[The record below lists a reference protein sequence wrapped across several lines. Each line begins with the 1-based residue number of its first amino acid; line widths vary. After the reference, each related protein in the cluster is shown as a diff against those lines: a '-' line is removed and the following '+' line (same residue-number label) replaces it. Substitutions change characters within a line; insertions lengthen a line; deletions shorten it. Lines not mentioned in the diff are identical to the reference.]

1 MNKLIKSELFRI
13 KNSNILL
20 SSIIIIFI
28 ITIFLC
34 ITQYNYIKTGSA
46 EVSYDIIWF
55 FSAFI
60 GFFTAIFTSLHVGS
74 DFSDRTIN
82 YKIISGYSKSK
93 IYLSYLIT
101 CIIEGLICLFTY
113 MFIIFVFGLF
123 FLNPSSLST
132 IEILKLS
139 IEVILLTISLTSLF
153 TLLAVLFADK
163 TLTVV
168 ISTII
173 VFGLSVLSF
182 LMLEHLKESEYI
194 NQTIISDN
202 GPVLEITKN
211 PKYLTGAKRKVYE
224 VTNDI
229 LPSSIAWR
237 ISDLS
242 IIDRNN
248 AIYYMIIF
256 TFICNLI
263 GINILSKKQLR

>member
-1 MNKLIKSELFRI
+1 MSKLIKSELFRI

-60 GFFTAIFTSLHVGS
+60 GFFIAIFTSLHVGS

-82 YKIISGYSKSK
+82 YKIISGYRRTK

-101 CIIEGLICLFTY
+101 CIIEGLMCLFTY
-113 MFIIFVFGLF
+113 MFIILIFGLF
-123 FLNPSSLST
+123 FLEPSSLST
-132 IEILKLS
+132 IEILKIS
-139 IEVILLTISLTSLF
+139 IEVILLTISFTSLF
-153 TLLAVLFADK
+153 TLLAVLFANK

-182 LMLEHLKESEYI
+182 LMLEHLKEPEYI
-194 NQTIISDN
+194 NQNVISDN

-211 PKYLTGAKRKVYE
+211 PKYLTGTKRKVYE

-248 AIYYMIIF
+248 VIYYMIIF
-256 TFICNLI
+256 TLICNSI
-263 GINILSKKQLR
+263 GISILNKKQLR

>member
-1 MNKLIKSELFRI
+1 MSKLIKSELFRI

-46 EVSYDIIWF
+46 KVSYDIIWF

-60 GFFTAIFTSLHVGS
+60 GFFIAIFTSLHVGS

-82 YKIISGYSKSK
+82 YKIISGYRRTK

-101 CIIEGLICLFTY
+101 CIIEGLMCLFTY
-113 MFIIFVFGLF
+113 MFIILIFGLF
-123 FLNPSSLST
+123 FLEPSSLST
-132 IEILKLS
+132 IEILKIS
-139 IEVILLTISLTSLF
+139 IEVILLTISFTSLF

-173 VFGLSVLSF
+173 VF
-182 LMLEHLKESEYI
+182 LMLEHLKEPEYI
-194 NQTIISDN
+194 NQNVISDN

-211 PKYLTGAKRKVYE
+211 PKYLTGTKRKVYE

-242 IIDRNN
+242 VIDRNN
-248 AIYYMIIF
+248 VMYYMIIF
-256 TFICNLI
+256 TLICNLI
-263 GINILSKKQLR
+263 GISILNKKQLR

>member
-13 KNSNILL
+13 KNSGTFL

-34 ITQYNYIKTGSA
+34 ITQYNYINTDNVKVG
-46 EVSYDIIWF
+46 YDIIWF

-60 GFFTAIFTSLHVGS
+60 GFFIAIFTSLHVGS

-82 YKIISGYSKSK
+82 YKVISGYNRIK

-101 CIIEGLICLFTY
+101 CIMEGLICLFTY
-113 MFIIFVFGLF
+113 MFIVFIFGLF
-123 FLNPSSLST
+123 FLEPSGLGT
-132 IEILKLS
+132 IEILKLFG
-139 IEVILLTISLTSLF
+139 EVILLTMSFTSLF

-168 ISTII
+168 ISTIMI
-173 VFGLSVLSF
+173 FGLSILSF
-182 LMLEHLKESEYI
+182 LMLEHLKEPEYV
-194 NQTIISDN
+194 NQTVITDN
-202 GPVLEITKN
+202 GVVVESVEN
-211 PKYLTGAKRKVYE
+211 PKYLTGTKRKAYE
-224 VTNDI
+224 LTNDI

-242 IIDRNN
+242 ILNRKYN
-248 AIYYMIIF
+248 IYYMIV
-256 TFICNLI
+256 FIISCNLI
-263 GINILSKKQLR
+263 GVSILNKKQLR